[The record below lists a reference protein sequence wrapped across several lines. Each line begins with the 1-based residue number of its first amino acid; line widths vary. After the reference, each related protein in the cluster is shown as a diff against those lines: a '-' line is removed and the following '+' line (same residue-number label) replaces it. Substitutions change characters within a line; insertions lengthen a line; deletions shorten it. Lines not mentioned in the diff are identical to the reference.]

1 MRFLKT
7 IKLLFLF
14 LVFSNASIAQEN
26 IPRNSGYVNDFAKVL
41 NPDEAATLNQIL
53 KDYSDSTSTE
63 IAIAI
68 ESNLNGNDVMSRSL
82 DIARAWQIGQKDKN
96 NGVLLYIA
104 IEDKKIFIQTAD
116 QTQGVLTDYL
126 SKLIIEKS
134 ILPEFKKGNY
144 YAGIYNG
151 VVSIQEALRGEFKAD
166 TKKSKKNQS
175 KFLVFLLILLV
186 IFIIISRNN
195 NGGGGINRRGA
206 YPLGGGLWGGM
217 MGGGMWGGGGGGS
230 SGGGSWG
237 GFGGGGGF
245 NGGGAGGSW

>member
-7 IKLLFLF
+7 IKLFILFFALSQISF
-14 LVFSNASIAQEN
+14 AQDN
-26 IPRNSGYVNDFAKVL
+26 IPPNSGYVNDFAKIL
-41 NPDEAATLNQIL
+41 KPDEVATLNQLL

-68 ESNLNGNDVMSRSL
+68 ESNLNGNDAMSRSL
-82 DIARAWQIGQKDKN
+82 DISRAWQIGQKDKN

-104 IEDKKIFIQTAD
+104 IEDRKIFIQTAD

-134 ILPEFKKGNY
+134 ILPEFKKGNF

-166 TKKSKKNQS
+166 SKKSKS
-175 KFLVFLLILLV
+175 PLKFLFMLLILLIV
-186 IFIIISRNN
+186 IIIISRNN
-195 NGGGGINRRGA
+195 NGGGGISRRGA
-206 YPLGGGLWGGM
+206 YPLGGGMW
-217 MGGGMWGGGGGGS
+217 GGGMWGGGGGGGGS
-230 SGGGSWG
+230 SGGGWG

>member
-7 IKLLFLF
+7 IKLFILFFVLSQISF
-14 LVFSNASIAQEN
+14 AQDN
-26 IPRNSGYVNDFAKVL
+26 IPTNSGYVNDFAKIL
-41 NPDEAATLNQIL
+41 NRDEVATLNQLL

-144 YAGIYNG
+144 YGGIYNG
-151 VVSIQEALRGEFKAD
+151 VISIQEALQGEFKAD
-166 TKKSKKNQS
+166 SKKPKKNQS
-175 KFLVFLLILLV
+175 RFFVFLLILFV
-186 IFIIISRNN
+186 IIMLISRNN

-206 YPLGGGLWGGM
+206 YPLGGGLLGGSM
-217 MGGGMWGGGGGGS
+217 MGGGMWGGGS